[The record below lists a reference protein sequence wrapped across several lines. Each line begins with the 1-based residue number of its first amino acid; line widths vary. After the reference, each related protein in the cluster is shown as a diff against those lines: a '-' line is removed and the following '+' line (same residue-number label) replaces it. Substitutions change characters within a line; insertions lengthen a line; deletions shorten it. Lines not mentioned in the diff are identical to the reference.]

1 MQSNLTRIYVKF
13 GLTVVFYRSF
23 LLSKDLRNCYRQ
35 NSLIDLIKIKL
46 LFKYSF
52 VMEKLWIKKL
62 CHWFKKIWNIF
73 WYKNLFSRNYIFCIF
88 LCTESIKK
96 NKTPMNEW
104 LNINVEILYNSTN
117 VAILSWFLL
126 CHEKIIQFI
135 KKILNSIS
143 YIFTNH
149 LFSINLIG
157 HFTE

>member
-23 LLSKDLRNCYRQ
+23 LLSKDLRNRYRQ

-62 CHWFKKIWNIF
+62 CHWFKKNLKYVLVQKFIF
-73 WYKNLFSRNYIFCIF
+73 QKLYILYI
-88 LCTESIKK
+88 LMYRINKK

-104 LNINVEILYNSTN
+104 LNINVEILYNSRN
-117 VAILSWFLL
+117 VAILSWFFL
-126 CHEKIIQFI
+126 CQKIYAIDQ
-135 KKILNSIS
+135 K
-143 YIFTNH
+143 
-149 LFSINLIG
+149 NLKFYFL
-157 HFTE
+157 HFH